1 MLGTLNHLIAAPRHL
16 APHHQP
22 QENRLEIC
30 LPQEKHLEIHPLR
43 QSLEIHLTRRFHQF
57 HHRILGRVYHRLGEL
72 YLWDINL
79 LHGPLYRRV
88 LR

>member
-1 MLGTLNHLIAAPRHL
+1 MLGTLSHLIAV
-16 APHHQP
+16 PHHHQASRH
-22 QENRLEIC
+22 Q
-30 LPQEKHLEIHPLR
+30 PQEKHLEIHPLR

-72 YLWDINL
+72 YLWVINL